1 MKRKELSYSTHHI
14 CPKSIWGNDN
24 PRNLEVLRVS
34 THRSIHTLYE
44 NRNIAHQLLRTIDY
58 SEKAMR
64 PEVVKWLRET
74 LTALDPS
81 DLHEWYIDDVLD
93 I

>member
-1 MKRKELSYSTHHI
+1 
-14 CPKSIWGNDN
+14 
-24 PRNLEVLRVS
+24 
-34 THRSIHTLYE
+34 
-44 NRNIAHQLLRTIDY
+44 
-58 SEKAMR
+58 MR

>member
-1 MKRKELSYSTHHI
+1 MKKKELSYSKHHI
-14 CPKSIWGNDN
+14 VPSSIWGATT
-24 PRNLEVLRVS
+24 PRNLETLRVS
-34 THRSIHTLYE
+34 THRAIHTLFE
-44 NRNIAHQLLRTIDY
+44 NRTIAHQLLRTIDL
-58 SEKAMR
+58 SEKAMK